1 MNLYFL
7 FIYIK
12 WQMDRRITT
21 SNHYIH
27 THRTINEKPVMEFK
41 EVVEDRYSCK
51 KFNGEPVAEKAL
63 KAILEA
69 GRVAPTAKNLQ
80 EQHVYVVQSP
90 EKLALIDELTPCRYG
105 ATTVLVVAFNKENV
119 FTYPGGTRD
128 SDIEDATIVA
138 THMMLAAKNAGVDS
152 CWVNFFNPEEVAEKL
167 ELPENGPIIHVLGA
181 DLRDG
186 TPIFDIKPYIPF
198 ADCHPDA
205 QGGFIDE
212 APWQEL
218 TVHCPAK
225 LLQAIPEEKREG
237 LLEVLGQD
245 PRRAGSKHEP
255 ERTYHLAYAGFD
267 IAFTVDNTNLH
278 VQRIEPAIA

>member
-1 MNLYFL
+1 
-7 FIYIK
+7 
-12 WQMDRRITT
+12 MDRRITA

-27 THRTINEKPVMEFK
+27 AHRTINERPVMEFK

-128 SDIEDATIVA
+128 SGIEDATIVA
-138 THMMLAAKNAGVDS
+138 THMMLAAKNAGADS

-167 ELPENGPIIHVLGA
+167 ELPEN
-181 DLRDG
+181 
-186 TPIFDIKPYIPF
+186 
-198 ADCHPDA
+198 
-205 QGGFIDE
+205 E
-212 APWQEL
+212 
-218 TVHCPAK
+218 
-225 LLQAIPEEKREG
+225 
-237 LLEVLGQD
+237 EVLMMLDLGYAAED
-245 PRRAGSKHEP
+245 GKPLPNHASRKPLSGTV
-255 ERTYHLAYAGFD
+255 TYL
-267 IAFTVDNTNLH
+267 
-278 VQRIEPAIA
+278 